1 MLFSLMMGKVLVS
14 ILLLLIF
21 LNCKSQNSE
30 IMDHEHTNS
39 LINSTS
45 PYLLQHAHNPVNW
58 HPWGDKALDL
68 AKKEKK
74 LILVSIGYAACHW
87 CHVMEHESFEDEE
100 VAKVM
105 NDNFICIKVDRE
117 ERPDV
122 DHYYMT
128 AVQLMRQQGG
138 WPLNV
143 VAMPD
148 GRPVWG
154 GTYFQKDMWVKNLTA
169 IVDFYRQKPDEM
181 KKYADELQAGIQQ
194 VSLTVEVENVIPA
207 NAQLLVRAVDGW
219 KDKFDTKRGGRLG
232 QPKFPMP
239 VNQDFLLYYGFMKKD
254 QAVLDFVNTTLEQM
268 ARGGI
273 YDQAGGGFARYSVDA
288 KWKVP
293 HFEKMLYDNGQL
305 ISLYAK
311 GYQQFKNEEFKTVVY
326 ETVDFL
332 ERELMDESGAFYSS
346 LDADSEGEEGK
357 FYVWNKKE
365 LQEILSAD
373 FELFAEYFNVN
384 SKGFWE
390 HGNYILLRDQPDEE
404 FAEKHDIALQELR
417 KKVKQWKEK
426 LMKFRSDRVRPGL
439 DDKTLTSWNA
449 LVIQGLTDAYM
460 AFHDE
465 QFLTLAKK
473 NARFL
478 KDSVMTEKG
487 KLYHTWKNGK
497 SSVDGFMEDYALLIQ
512 AFISLFETTGNVEWL
527 NNAKILTEY
536 SFKYFYN
543 SENGLFYYSAKENS
557 GVLTNHYQNE
567 DNVIPAANSVMGN
580 NLHKLYLILGEPQY
594 LNYAKKM
601 LQQIMP
607 QFTNYPMAFANW
619 GTLMLKTVEPYYE
632 IVISGT
638 DAEKKLQQLHHT
650 FRPNV
655 LWAFSTTASDVPVF
669 LNRFVTGK
677 TLIYVCEEGICQL
690 PVENTEKALEL
701 IR

>member
-650 FRPNV
+650 FQPNV